1 MGSVLSSYGWYML
14 LAAVA
19 VYFLVQKVS
28 RSLAWSGGRPGAAEA
43 AEGEYRTRCGVS
55 RAGVGVGP
63 EGSEPFGSSQGSD
76 RAGGNS
82 PGQIPR

>member
-28 RSLAWSGGRPGAAEA
+28 RSLARSGGRSGAAEA
-43 AEGEYRTRCGVS
+43 AEGEYKTRCGLS
-55 RAGVGVGP
+55 GSGP
-63 EGSEPFGSSQGSD
+63 EGSD
-76 RAGGNS
+76 RGRRVGTAQDRSRGEGV
-82 PGQIPR
+82 